1 MKIKEFNTITE
12 FPLHII
18 VREETIPSTDKIVF
32 VVGKDINGGGFRDVK
47 NKFIAYKKCEKI
59 KLLPTATVEFHNGDY
74 KPELP
79 TIEQCVKGVREIC
92 AKQNFSEDE
101 LRHRARFIYLMAR
114 LDFWNEFPILLEE
127 ITYQRKKHVK

>member
-74 KPELP
+74 KAELP
-79 TIEQCVKGVREIC
+79 TIEQCVKAVREIC
-92 AKQNFSEDE
+92 LGKNFSADE
-101 LRHRARFIYLMAR
+101 LKHRANLMFLMAR
-114 LDFWNEFPILLEE
+114 MESMDATAILLGEL
-127 ITYQRKKHVK
+127 IAQRNK